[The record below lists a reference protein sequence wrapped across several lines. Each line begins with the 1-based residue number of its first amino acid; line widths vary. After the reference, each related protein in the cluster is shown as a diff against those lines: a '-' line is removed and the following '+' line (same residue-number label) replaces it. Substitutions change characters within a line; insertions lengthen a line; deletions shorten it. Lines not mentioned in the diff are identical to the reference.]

1 MDKKPKRMVPEVRF
15 KGFTDD
21 WEQRKLKSFYSFK
34 NGINK
39 GKEYF
44 GDGIPIVNYT
54 DVYHHRALESSDLK
68 GRVQVTAKEIENNSA
83 KTGDLFFTRTS
94 ETIDEIGFPSVLL
107 NINEKT
113 VFSGFLIRARA
124 INKDPLNNLIKKYI
138 FYTDIFRK
146 EMMKKSTI
154 TTRALTSGKN
164 LAQMFISFPT
174 NKNEQN
180 KIGRVLSILDNL
192 LFLQQRKLEQLK
204 QLKKAMLQRLL
215 VSKKGKLIPSI
226 RFKDFTETW
235 DQRKLSELGKVLTG
249 NTPSTKDVRNWTND
263 KRNGHI
269 WITPTDINKSIIIDS
284 ERYLSDKGWSK
295 ARVVPKDSVLIT
307 SIASIG
313 KNAINAIE
321 AAFNQQIN
329 ALIIQNNNSYFV
341 LMAMTREKQRFEA
354 LAGQT
359 ATPIIN
365 KSTFSSFTIKLPSK
379 KEQDKIGN
387 FFKQLDSLITLHQ
400 CKLNQLSKM
409 KKFYLQKMFI

>member
-341 LMAMTREKQRFEA
+341 LMAMTREK
-354 LAGQT
+354 
-359 ATPIIN
+359 
-365 KSTFSSFTIKLPSK
+365 
-379 KEQDKIGN
+379 
-387 FFKQLDSLITLHQ
+387 
-400 CKLNQLSKM
+400 
-409 KKFYLQKMFI
+409 

>member
-1 MDKKPKRMVPEVRF
+1 
-15 KGFTDD
+15 
-21 WEQRKLKSFYSFK
+21 
-34 NGINK
+34 
-39 GKEYF
+39 
-44 GDGIPIVNYT
+44 
-54 DVYHHRALESSDLK
+54 
-68 GRVQVTAKEIENNSA
+68 
-83 KTGDLFFTRTS
+83 
-94 ETIDEIGFPSVLL
+94 
-107 NINEKT
+107 
-113 VFSGFLIRARA
+113 
-124 INKDPLNNLIKKYI
+124 
-138 FYTDIFRK
+138 
-146 EMMKKSTI
+146 MMKKSTI